1 MTDKELLD
9 KFAFELMR
17 LGFEKNNILYVHD
30 AYKIAEEMVMKR
42 KQVLDKWEL
51 KKSKSDGNIEK
62 LGLPGNAYNCL
73 KKDGI
78 HTIDQLQNCTSNTL
92 RKIPNFGAKSI
103 RETIQKLDEIGLK
116 LKESNEPK

>member
-51 KKSKSDGNIEK
+51 KESKSDGNIEK
-62 LGLPGNAYNCL
+62 LGLPVKSYNCL
-73 KKDGI
+73 KREEI
-78 HTIDQLQNCTSNTL
+78 HTIDQLQNCTSNIL
-92 RKIPNFGAKSI
+92 RRIPNLGAKSI
-103 RETIQKLDEIGLK
+103 REIIQKLDEIGLK
-116 LKESNEPK
+116 LKENNEPK

>member
-1 MTDKELLD
+1 
-9 KFAFELMR
+9 
-17 LGFEKNNILYVHD
+17 
-30 AYKIAEEMVMKR
+30 MKR

-73 KKDGI
+73 KKEGI

-103 RETIQKLDEIGLK
+103 RETIQKLNEIGLK
-116 LKESNEPK
+116 LKESNEPNFGVEE